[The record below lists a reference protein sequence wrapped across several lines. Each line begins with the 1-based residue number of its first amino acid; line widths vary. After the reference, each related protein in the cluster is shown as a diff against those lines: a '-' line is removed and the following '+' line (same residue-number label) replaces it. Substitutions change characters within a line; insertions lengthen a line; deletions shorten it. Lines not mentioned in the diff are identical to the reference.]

1 MKKILDLIVIF
12 LILSCSKGQ
21 NENYC
26 KQIELQ
32 KNFKNYEK
40 DLTVDLKYFENEK
53 ILQLSILNKKHDT
66 IIFPLPKL
74 FFNLR
79 KSNTVVRD
87 SNIVI
92 KEYIPSVFFSK
103 SVSYIEKL
111 SVRRI
116 ISIDST
122 MQRNEDKL
130 LVKIGPREKFAKEF
144 YMDCRQ
150 SDKGNYML
158 YFLSKANQKKYKIN
172 QINYPQNAMLIIR

>member
-12 LILSCSKGQ
+12 LILSCSKAQ
-21 NENYC
+21 KNHC
-26 KQIELQ
+26 KQIELK

-40 DLTVDLKYFENEK
+40 DLMVDLKYIENEK
-53 ILQLSILNKKHDT
+53 ILQLSILNKKNDT

-74 FFNLR
+74 FFYFKKN
-79 KSNTVVRD
+79 NTVVKD

-103 SVSYIEKL
+103 SISYIEK
-111 SVRRI
+111 SPVRRI

-122 MQRNEDKL
+122 MQRNEDKF

-144 YMDCRQ
+144 YIDCIQ

-158 YFLSKANQKKYKIN
+158 YFLSKANQKNYKIN